1 MLSISFNYIA
11 GTCSKFVATFS
22 DGKLFFLIL
31 TLPSESNDSCCV
43 SFIGCPP
50 EKGSHIFRVSGELQ
64 PKKLSSMQLCNPA
77 KGRTGPH
84 VNFVWWFLPEK
95 WWNNTASIS
104 NKDKTL
110 RMWVLVWLQKHPRCF
125 HTRPW
130 TERANM
136 FFGFHGGMSVLA
148 AGEPKSRS
156 AVSEEDGYGYAVST
170 VSCVM
175 FVAGASRSKVHDHAI
190 CLRAPL
196 DCAVFSMQ
204 HQPGKNQNLE
214 PFQPRCCPAP
224 QYLCWCQSFD
234 PHSAI
239 TCWCTARE
247 THTQAHNMLFWFE
260 TLGCFGMR
268 HASYLGLIGFLVMAC
283 LADTAL
289 HVWVSQ
295 EPCSLCSRNWV
306 IETITEQTQP
316 VRPSF
321 KAGSN
326 CFCSCRVLKHCARM
340 ITYVLPRW

>member
-1 MLSISFNYIA
+1 MILVVSRSLA
-11 GTCSKFVATFS
+11 AHLRRAATFFTSQVSYSQRSSVQCNSAIQPKDGQGLMWTLFDDFYRKS
-22 DGKLFFLIL
+22 DGTTQHQYLIKTKRSECGFWFDCRN
-31 TLPSESNDSCCV
+31 TLAVC
-43 SFIGCPP
+43 
-50 EKGSHIFRVSGELQ
+50 
-64 PKKLSSMQLCNPA
+64 
-77 KGRTGPH
+77 T
-84 VNFVWWFLPEK
+84 
-95 WWNNTASIS
+95 
-104 NKDKTL
+104 
-110 RMWVLVWLQKHPRCF
+110 
-125 HTRPW
+125 TRPW

-148 AGEPKSRS
+148 VGEPKSRS

-175 FVAGASRSKVHDHAI
+175 FVAGASRSKVHDHTI

-295 EPCSLCSRNWV
+295 ELCSLCSRNWV